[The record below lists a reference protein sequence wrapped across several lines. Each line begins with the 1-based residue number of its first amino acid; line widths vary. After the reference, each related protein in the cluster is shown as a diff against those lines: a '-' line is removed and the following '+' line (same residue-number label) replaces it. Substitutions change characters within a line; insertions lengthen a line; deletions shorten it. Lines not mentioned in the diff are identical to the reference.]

1 MCSFGL
7 TNQCTRGNSCK
18 FNNTHGMITI
28 NVNLSA
34 TPNHEHICCLNMVN
48 TAQGPVILTGSR
60 DKSVKGFLVNNK
72 NSFSL
77 LSNVAN
83 AGNLLSPIGSVRN
96 IEINDGTLMWAVQE
110 PLKYTEID
118 NMPLL
123 QYSSSDDADLNV
135 GIVYLVDESNMT
147 NKLPL
152 HISPDRPYTH
162 SQQVR
167 SFIIAKIDGQMF
179 VMTGGGEGTIR
190 FWKFDPISTTF
201 KLLNSLEGHL
211 RDITALWY
219 DEGGENGLLW
229 SGSTDRTIRVWRV
242 NNGECIATLV
252 LSTDA
257 TGQTTPGHDGVI
269 SCFEKVTID
278 DTIYLASGGGDGNV
292 IIWNTTDGSYAQH
305 CSHGNVFISAM
316 KTVTDPSGTS
326 LLVIAVTNGKL
337 YLRALDN
344 DMTLLCVLE
353 NGCQRNFVWGIVDL
367 YGLVPVNNESPSCFV
382 TAGDDGKLILWSINA
397 SLLS

>member
-1 MCSFGL
+1 
-7 TNQCTRGNSCK
+7 
-18 FNNTHGMITI
+18 
-28 NVNLSA
+28 
-34 TPNHEHICCLNMVN
+34 
-48 TAQGPVILTGSR
+48 
-60 DKSVKGFLVNNK
+60 
-72 NSFSL
+72 
-77 LSNVAN
+77 
-83 AGNLLSPIGSVRN
+83 
-96 IEINDGTLMWAVQE
+96 
-110 PLKYTEID
+110 
-118 NMPLL
+118 
-123 QYSSSDDADLNV
+123 
-135 GIVYLVDESNMT
+135 MT

-201 KLLNSLEGHL
+201 KLLKSLEGHL

-229 SGSTDRTIRVWRV
+229 SGSTVRTIRVWRV

-344 DMTLLCVLE
+344 QMTLLCVLE